1 MIDSIPLWL
10 WIVFTLLAAGSQA
23 ARNAMQRNLTG
34 TLGTTGATHVRFL
47 YGLPFAAD
55 RRTGRDAAA
64 NVAIFHFL
72 EKLERRSFELQ
83 YFKAHI
89 LHSTLFERSEFL
101 IDTGTSPQKNPSVCV
116 CSTNLGFSV
125 TSANGIRPN
134 HGIPPPAYIHSF

>member
-1 MIDSIPLWL
+1 MPQLKNQLGPDSRRAWL
-10 WIVFTLLAAGSQA
+10 LQLIIAG
-23 ARNAMQRNLTG
+23 L
-34 TLGTTGATHVRFL
+34 
-47 YGLPFAAD
+47 GLPLAAD

-134 HGIPPPAYIHSF
+134 HGIPLPAYIHSF